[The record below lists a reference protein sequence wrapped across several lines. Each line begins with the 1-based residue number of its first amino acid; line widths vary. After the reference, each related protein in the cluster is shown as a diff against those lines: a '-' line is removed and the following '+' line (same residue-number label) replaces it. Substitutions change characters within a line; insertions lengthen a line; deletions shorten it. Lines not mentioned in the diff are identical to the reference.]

1 MSVEMIHNIHLLYSS
16 AQGRV
21 ISGVQHADF
30 IFSAERGCG
39 RKSEREEKGKEEEEE
54 KVGAGGVTGRGG
66 GTKRKEETLPISCS
80 LI

>member
-16 AQGRV
+16 AQGR
-21 ISGVQHADF
+21 ISSGVQHADF

-39 RKSEREEKGKEEEEE
+39 RKSEREEKGKEEEE
-54 KVGAGGVTGRGG
+54 KVGAGGVIGRGG

-80 LI
+80 LL